1 MSTVSDHWPVGL
13 VSTTDD
19 QIHKKVSPD
28 KLGADLLFL
37 SACAPKCL
45 RIDGYAPL
53 LYLLYIGM
61 RFIPPLLYL
70 LYIGM
75 RSLYLHHAYS
85 Y

>member
-1 MSTVSDHWPVGL
+1 M
-13 VSTTDD
+13 
-19 QIHKKVSPD
+19 HKKVSPD

-37 SACAPKCL
+37 PTCMPKCL
-45 RIDGYAPL
+45 RKDGYAPL
-53 LYLLYIGM
+53 PYLLYIGI
-61 RFIPPLLYL
+61 RFILPLPFL